1 MSQKKIPDNNLPVF
15 LQKYKVSIFDEKSDT
30 KTGSVLYTTVG
41 AIPSNEKEKRVWK
54 LNLTG
59 YLKPDTDK
67 YYIIYDFKEVDYKY
81 KDTITFENIISGTF
95 NICGRVFDASKII
108 GFNYQYS
115 DSELTLTIIIDTSKL
130 GLRLKKESLFNFDLN
145 LDDSDCVKFVPRIG
159 SGSYKVY
166 LQAKDQNG
174 TVCNTG
180 LCKNS
185 NIYCA
190 LLKEDDN
197 KYYYKFSFGTYFY
210 NIVTTKEQDAT
221 KEQDDCTDNTL
232 YLAKQGVDNSIDK
245 YFELVSNNKVLI
257 EETKFDDGTV
267 KAYAEYTYTN
277 TSFNPC
283 DKITTCPTSLLLG
296 NIKFS
301 VEKID

>member
-1 MSQKKIPDNNLPVF
+1 MSQEKIPDNNLPVF

-67 YYIIYDFKEVDYKY
+67 YYIVYDFKDVDYKY

-95 NICGRVFDASKII
+95 NICGHVFDASKII

-130 GLRLKKESLFNFDLN
+130 GLRLKKESLFSFDLN
-145 LDDSDCVKFVPRIG
+145 LDDSDCLKSIPKIVPRT
-159 SGSYKVY
+159 YKLY
-166 LQAKDQNG
+166 LQAKDQNDK
-174 TVCNTG
+174 VCYTG
-180 LCKNS
+180 LCENS

-190 LLKEDDN
+190 LLKDD
-197 KYYYKFSFGTYFY
+197 KYYYNFSFGKYFY
-210 NIVTTKEQDAT
+210 YIVTTNEK
-221 KEQDDCTDNTL
+221 DDCTDNTL
-232 YLAKQGVDNSIDK
+232 YLAKVILDEYDKPIIEK
-245 YFELVSNNKVLI
+245 YFELVSKNKVLI
-257 EETKFDDGTV
+257 EEDDKLG
-267 KAYAEYTYTN
+267 KAYAEYNYRD

-283 DKITTCPTSLLLG
+283 NDITTCPTSLLLG

-301 VEKID
+301 VEKKQTLF